1 MLRVTGGLF
10 RGMNLHCPKDIRPSS
25 GRIKEY
31 IFSQI
36 TEYVPGSRVL
46 DIFAGSGA
54 LGIEALSRKARCA
67 VFVEKS
73 QRSITSIRKNL
84 QKIIEIQS
92 KPSAKIAPG
101 LSATDHEDSLPAD
114 SRGRSFQSKVIKADA
129 LRYIKHFKSE
139 PFDIIFI
146 DPPYRDFE
154 PITLLEAV
162 ENSVIMQNG
171 GHLVLEMPTG
181 TAEPET
187 QVLIPNSFR
196 ALGDTTVGIWFRPG

>member
-54 LGIEALSRKARCA
+54 LGIEAFSRKARSA
-67 VFVEKS
+67 VFVDKS
-73 QRSITSIRKNL
+73 QSSIISIRKNL
-84 QKIIEIQS
+84 QKLEIQS
-92 KPSAKIAPG
+92 KPPSKAAPG
-101 LSATDHEDSLPAD
+101 PSAANPEDSPLPN
-114 SRGRSFQSKVIKADA
+114 SHSRSFQSKVVKADA
-129 LRYIKHFKSE
+129 LHYIKHFKSE

-162 ENSVIMQNG
+162 ENSVILQNG
-171 GHLVLEMPTG
+171 GHLVLEMSTG

>member
-36 TEYVPGSRVL
+36 TEFVPGSRVL

-54 LGIEALSRKARCA
+54 LGIEALSRKARSA

-84 QKIIEIQS
+84 QKLEI
-92 KPSAKIAPG
+92 
-101 LSATDHEDSLPAD
+101 
-114 SRGRSFQSKVIKADA
+114 QSKVIKADA

-146 DPPYRDFE
+146 DPPYRDYE

-162 ENSVIMQNG
+162 ENSVILQNG
-171 GHLVLEMPTG
+171 GHLVMEMSTG

>member
-1 MLRVTGGLF
+1 MLRVTGGVF
-10 RGMNLHCPKDIRPSS
+10 RGMKLHCPKDIRPSS

-36 TEYVPGSRVL
+36 TEFVPGSRVL

-54 LGIEALSRKARCA
+54 LGIEALSRKARSA

-73 QRSITSIRKNL
+73 QSSITSIRKNL
-84 QKIIEIQS
+84 QKLEIQS
-92 KPSAKIAPG
+92 EPSLIASSRP
-101 LSATDHEDSLPAD
+101 SSTNNENSRFAD
-114 SRGRSFQSKVIKADA
+114 SCSRGFQSKVIKADA
-129 LRYIKHFKSE
+129 LHYIKHFKSE

-146 DPPYRDFE
+146 DPPYRDYQ
-154 PITLLEAV
+154 PITLLESV
-162 ENSVIMQNG
+162 ENSFILQNG
-171 GHLVLEMPTG
+171 GHLVLEMSTG